1 MVRIIVALCQMDL
14 LAVSPSTGAD
24 LKLLFIVNLFKLQ
37 IFSIPF
43 LEVNWIWR
51 MMNVILLYNL
61 SDLVLTTNSSYC
73 LVP

>member
-1 MVRIIVALCQMDL
+1 MDL
-14 LAVSPSTGAD
+14 LAISPSTDAD

-37 IFSIPF
+37 IFSIRF

-51 MMNVILLYNL
+51 MMNVILFYNL
-61 SDLVLTTNSSYC
+61 SDLALTTNSSYC